1 MLDLKNYLLD
11 KDVYI
16 KDEYFKDGK
25 KFIDIEKQID
35 LIINFQKILKGYTPK
50 DKGCIRSEFG
60 KRIDRIY
67 VMTKKLEVIYKDKN
81 IYEKEIIKK
90 CNLGLKKIKE
100 IDYREILKR
109 GMLNNEFAID
119 RVDPANLRVN
129 NKIEVGKIKKIT
141 FNTVEEDFIN
151 YMMKRKKVEKKN
163 IIDDYV
169 KQYVEKSNL
178 EESSLNYINII
189 LDIPQE
195 SLRYLYKFRGEENVD
210 YSEFKSIAE
219 NELEF

>member
-16 KDEYFKDGK
+16 RDEYFKGGK
-25 KFIDIEKQID
+25 NFIDIEKQID
-35 LIINFQKILKGYTPK
+35 LIISFQKILMGYTPK

-67 VMTKKLEVIYKDKN
+67 VMTKKLEVIKKDKN
-81 IYEKEIIKK
+81 IYEKEIIEK
-90 CNLGLKKIKE
+90 CNLGLKKIEE
-100 IDYREILKR
+100 INYREILKR
-109 GMLNNEFAID
+109 GMLNGEFSIE
-119 RVDPANLRVN
+119 RLDPVNLRLN

-151 YMMKRKKVEKKN
+151 YMMKRKKVDKKN
-163 IIDDYV
+163 NIEDYIN
-169 KQYVEKSNL
+169 QYIEKFNL
-178 EESSLNYINII
+178 KKSSLNYINII

-210 YSEFKSIAE
+210 YSEFKSIVE

>member
-81 IYEKEIIKK
+81 NKEV
-90 CNLGLKKIKE
+90 L
-100 IDYREILKR
+100 
-109 GMLNNEFAID
+109 
-119 RVDPANLRVN
+119 
-129 NKIEVGKIKKIT
+129 
-141 FNTVEEDFIN
+141 
-151 YMMKRKKVEKKN
+151 
-163 IIDDYV
+163 
-169 KQYVEKSNL
+169 
-178 EESSLNYINII
+178 
-189 LDIPQE
+189 
-195 SLRYLYKFRGEENVD
+195 
-210 YSEFKSIAE
+210 
-219 NELEF
+219 